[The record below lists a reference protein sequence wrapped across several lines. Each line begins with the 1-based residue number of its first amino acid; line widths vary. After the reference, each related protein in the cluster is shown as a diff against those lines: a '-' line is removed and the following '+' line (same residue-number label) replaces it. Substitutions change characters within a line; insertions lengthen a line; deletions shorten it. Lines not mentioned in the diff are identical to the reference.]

1 MLGVLLPATPGSPA
15 SRVVGKLEVSGPH
28 FIFGKIKVHVSQSR
42 PAGTRKT
49 LAVINLSI
57 VHEKTNPYKRA
68 LATMFNGICTGRLQ
82 EEFSIL

>member
-49 LAVINLSI
+49 LAPIASPTKCYSAVQFDK
-57 VHEKTNPYKRA
+57 VGAAKE
-68 LATMFNGICTGRLQ
+68 
-82 EEFSIL
+82 